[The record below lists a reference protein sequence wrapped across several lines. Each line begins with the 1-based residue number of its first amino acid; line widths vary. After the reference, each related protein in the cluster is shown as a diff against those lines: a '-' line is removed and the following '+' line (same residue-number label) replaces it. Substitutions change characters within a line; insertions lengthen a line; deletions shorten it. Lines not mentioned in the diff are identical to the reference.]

1 MRSCVGVDSHGLWVG
16 KTVKQLTENPEVQ
29 EQMKA
34 RLEELKESE
43 LSKKGRDA
51 LDTMKN
57 DKQTKKVSV
66 VLSLKRSSWRRERR

>member
-1 MRSCVGVDSHGLWVG
+1 M
-16 KTVKQLTENPEVQ
+16 KQLTENPEVQ

-66 VLSLKRSSWRRERR
+66 VLFLKRSSWRRERR

>member
-1 MRSCVGVDSHGLWVG
+1 M
-16 KTVKQLTENPEVQ
+16 KQLTENPEVQ

-57 DKQTKKVSV
+57 DKQTKKVPV
-66 VLSLKRSSWRRERR
+66 VSSLKRS

>member
-1 MRSCVGVDSHGLWVG
+1 MDSHALGVG

-66 VLSLKRSSWRRERR
+66 VSSLKRS